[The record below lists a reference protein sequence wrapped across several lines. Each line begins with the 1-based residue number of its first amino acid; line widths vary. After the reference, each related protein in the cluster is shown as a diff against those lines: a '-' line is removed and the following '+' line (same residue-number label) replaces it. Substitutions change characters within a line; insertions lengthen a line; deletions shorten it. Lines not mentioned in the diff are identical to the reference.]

1 MKKIK
6 LISAGIIIFMI
17 TAIVFIAI
25 GMSNNTITWPFYVGI
40 ALFGA
45 LLFATFLVYK
55 KSKKDNMSK
64 NESSDKTD

>member
-1 MKKIK
+1 
-6 LISAGIIIFMI
+6 MI